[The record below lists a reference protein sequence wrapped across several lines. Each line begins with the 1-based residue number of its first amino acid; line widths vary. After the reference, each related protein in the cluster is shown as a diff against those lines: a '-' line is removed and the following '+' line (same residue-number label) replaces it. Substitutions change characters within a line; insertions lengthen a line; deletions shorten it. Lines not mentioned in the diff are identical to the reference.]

1 MTAPQMSDSFAKAFR
16 QALVTHVDAPTYD
29 RRRHRRW
36 VLGRVIAA
44 FTLLASTATA
54 AATGVLVLPGGT
66 QVTPVSSFV
75 TGTYAGTE
83 TVHLGP
89 APDDANGIVVSLHC
103 LTPGYLGL
111 PGGTVVSCAADDLTG
126 SDAQPDFVYDVIP
139 LTDASDG
146 ALIVTAPP
154 ESNWTVLAAYSTS
167 TGSEWATN
175 GNGESYG
182 AISETGP
189 PDLIAVRSAD
199 GATGYIRRSD
209 LERAVVTV
217 VANSATG
224 ATDGI
229 TGAPADAASG
239 SSLPLYDSDGTTQ
252 IGEFTHD

>member
-16 QALVTHVDAPTYD
+16 QALVTHVDAPTSAH
-29 RRRHRRW
+29 RRHRRW
-36 VLGRVIAA
+36 VLGSAIAA
-44 FTLLASTATA
+44 LTLLASTATA

-111 PGGTVVSCAADDLTG
+111 PGGTVVSCAADDLAG
-126 SDAQPDFVYDVIP
+126 SDAQPDFVYDVIA
-139 LTDASDG
+139 LSDASDG

-167 TGSEWATN
+167 SSSEWARN

-182 AISETGP
+182 AISEIGP
-189 PDLIAVRSAD
+189 PDLVAVRNAD
-199 GATGYIRRSD
+199 GATGYIRRTD
-209 LERAVVTV
+209 LERAVGSV
-217 VANSATG
+217 VANSPTG
-224 ATDGI
+224 PTDEI

-239 SSLPLYDSDGTTQ
+239 SSLPLYDSDGTTR